1 VREDPSHL
9 MLKYYSRSDLLIS
22 LIDI

>member
-9 MLKYYSRSDLLIS
+9 MLKYYSRIDLLIS